1 MKILLSILVFI
12 LISSPCFAWDKEDTA
27 MQVAVVS
34 LLLADMSQTLY
45 ISEHGSEYRELN
57 PILGE
62 HPSKNKVY
70 TYFIA
75 GAVIHTTISYLIE
88 KVPFIENPKLVRRIW
103 QGSFIVVE
111 SGVVTRNKLIGI
123 GFSY

>member
-1 MKILLSILVFI
+1 MKVLLSILALI
-12 LISSPCFAWDKEDTA
+12 LVSSPCLAWDKEDTA
-27 MQVAVVS
+27 MQAAVVS
-34 LLLADMSQTLY
+34 LFLADMSQTLY
-45 ISEHGSEYRELN
+45 ISEHGNEYRELN

-62 HPSKNKVY
+62 HPNKDKVY

-75 GAVIHTTISYLIE
+75 GAIIHTAISYLIE